1 MPADAP
7 AAPGWNIARL
17 IAAAA
22 LLAAGLFATRGAWE
36 DILGIA
42 QRDEEMSHIWLVP
55 FLSLWLV
62 WVRRRQLLA
71 TRPSSGGIFGPA
83 LIAIGWA
90 ISHWGF
96 YGARQSPWHFGALLV
111 CIGCIATAIGGRA
124 MLAVWPAVLVLAFVI
139 PVPGMVRQRISIP
152 LEQITARLAAAILS
166 FAGAPVGRTGN
177 QILINGYPVT
187 VAEACNGLRMVF
199 PLFLVVYL
207 FCFMLPLRAWVR
219 WVLLLTSPLCA
230 IVCNVLRLLPTVL
243 LYGYAS
249 KTTADNFHDYSG
261 WPMVTIAFFALM
273 LIIMVLRKFGV
284 PVMTPLAQSRAATSP
299 GNSGLGTARLR
310 GVAMIAPV
318 ASVLLLVGI
327 AAADKLR
334 IDPHEADAFHAK
346 AVQAIAAMPR
356 ILGAGRAQWFTIGK
370 DIPLPDDA
378 KGLLKPNGYA
388 HRVYMNGLTG
398 RRVTMLLVQCRD
410 TRDMQGH
417 YPPICYPSAGC
428 RIDGGSPQT
437 WQTAN
442 GMSIDGTEYTITRPS
457 GEQTIIRDF
466 FVLPSGK
473 IVRDMESVNAAAK
486 DYRELVFGVA
496 QIQILF
502 DASVGGAER
511 DQIFAELIGPSRD
524 TIEALRSGFATAAV
538 AVAQADGGHGGMK

>member
-1 MPADAP
+1 MPAEAP
-7 AAPGWNIARL
+7 APGWNVVRL
-17 IAAAA
+17 ISAAA
-22 LLAAGLFATRGAWE
+22 LLAGGVFATRGAWE
-36 DILGIA
+36 DIFGIA
-42 QRDEEMSHIWLVP
+42 QRDEEMSHIWIVP

-62 WVRRRQLLA
+62 WVRRKQLLA
-71 TRPSSGGIFGPA
+71 TQPSSGGILGPA

-90 ISHWGF
+90 VSHWGF
-96 YGARQSPWHFGALLV
+96 YGARQSPWHCGALLV
-111 CIGCIATAIGGRA
+111 AIGCIATGIGTRA

-152 LEQITARLAAAILS
+152 LEEITARVTAAILS
-166 FAGAPVGRTGN
+166 FGGAPVGRIGN
-177 QILINGYPVT
+177 RILINGYPVT
-187 VAEACNGLRMVF
+187 VAEACNGLRMIF

-230 IVCNVLRLLPTVL
+230 VVCNVLRLLPTVL

-284 PVMTPLAQSRAATSP
+284 PVMTPVSRAPSVSDGSHHPPLT
-299 GNSGLGTARLR
+299 LGARTIAI
-310 GVAMIAPV
+310 VAPLV
-318 ASVLLLVGI
+318 GVLLLVGM
-327 AAADKLR
+327 ATADKLR
-334 IDPHEADAFHAK
+334 IDPHEADAFHAR
-346 AVQAIAAMPR
+346 AAQAIAAMPR
-356 ILGAGRAQWFTIGK
+356 IVGTGRGQWFAIGK
-370 DIPLPDDA
+370 DIPLEDDA
-378 KGLLKPNGYA
+378 KGLLKPNGYV
-388 HRVYMNGLTG
+388 HRVYLNGLTG

-410 TRDMQGH
+410 TRLMQGH
-417 YPPICYPSAGC
+417 YPPICYRSAGC
-428 RIDGGSPQT
+428 DIDRGSPQT
-437 WQTAN
+437 WHTAN
-442 GMSIDGTEYTITRPS
+442 GLSIDGTEYTITRPS
-457 GEQTIIRDF
+457 GEKTIIRDF

-524 TIEALRSGFATAAV
+524 TIEALRTGIPIV